1 MSEKVFWY
9 EKNGKKH
16 GGYTAA
22 ELKALALSGEIDSSC
37 LIWKEG
43 ARNWIPAASA
53 KGLLPPEPTPAPPQ
67 DSISPINEPPPEVE
81 HAPTNESPKKNSI
94 MKNSGFV
101 LVFIAAIC
109 VVSALL
115 MDTSVATDSGSRVH
129 NIGLMSLQTNL
140 LIGGGFAFI
149 SAIVL
154 ILFSSKSELS
164 DTNKKCPYCAE
175 IIKRE
180 AVICKYCGKEQA
192 ISNQERE
199 EINKAKE
206 ASEKSIQRFK
216 SIGLFI
222 GILLMPYIFS
232 FVTLKKKFSKKIRV
246 ASFLYLFIFLCLL
259 FSFAF
264 YTIKENKRIE
274 ETLRQG
280 EENMRKINMFRAVNT
295 SINECL
301 VMHKSEVFSR
311 SEEQICLENVLS
323 VIQSYNSDDKTMK
336 LLESFFL
343 KYKENPQL
351 EIDFKL
357 IQLIMPPA

>member
-1 MSEKVFWY
+1 MSDKVFWY
-9 EKNGKKH
+9 EKNSEKH
-16 GGYTAA
+16 GGFTAS
-22 ELKALALSGEIDSSC
+22 ELKAHALSGEIDSSC

-53 KGLLPPEPTPAPPQ
+53 KGLLPPEPTPAPPP

-81 HAPTNESPKKNSI
+81 HEPTNELSKKNSI
-94 MKNSGFV
+94 MKNSSFV
-101 LVFIAAIC
+101 LAFIAAIC

-154 ILFSSKSELS
+154 ILFSSKFELS
-164 DTNKKCPYCAE
+164 NTNKKCPYCAE

-180 AVICKYCGKEQA
+180 AVICKYCGKEQV
-192 ISNQERE
+192 ISNQELE

-206 ASEKSIQRFK
+206 ASEKSIQIFK

-232 FVTLKKKFSKKIRV
+232 FVTLKKKFSKKIKI
-246 ASFLYLFIFLCLL
+246 ASFLYLFLF
-259 FSFAF
+259 FSFTF
-264 YTIKENKRIE
+264 YTIEENKRIE
-274 ETLRQG
+274 AIKKEEEIKRQESEILNRRVEETLRNGRIRQW
-280 EENMRKINMFRAVNT
+280 
-295 SINECL
+295 
-301 VMHKSEVFSR
+301 
-311 SEEQICLENVLS
+311 
-323 VIQSYNSDDKTMK
+323 Y
-336 LLESFFL
+336 
-343 KYKENPQL
+343 
-351 EIDFKL
+351 
-357 IQLIMPPA
+357 